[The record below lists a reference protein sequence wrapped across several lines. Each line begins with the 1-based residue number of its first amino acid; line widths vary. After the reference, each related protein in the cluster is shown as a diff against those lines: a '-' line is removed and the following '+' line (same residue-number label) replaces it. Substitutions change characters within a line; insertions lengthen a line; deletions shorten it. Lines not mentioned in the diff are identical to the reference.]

1 MRIQILILGFKRRNS
16 IHLLET
22 WRELEPECV
31 SQVFLGSLL
40 RTRRSTGQKGSY
52 GGDGDDDG
60 RQNVPEKVN
69 SRPFNLHRDYFQSL
83 TLSDVGE
90 PSESWIPKNPI
101 QIQKERGNFVVAC
114 VLPLY
119 NVKLGIFTSWSRSD
133 GKEMYKKT
141 WCTWKMVVLV
151 VKPVVFVTFSL
162 WSPSSDLEV
171 PNRDLTTATATAT
184 ATGRSNTIRFISK
197 ITTLQDVKL

>member
-1 MRIQILILGFKRRNS
+1 MRIHILILGFKRRNT

-40 RTRRSTGQKGSY
+40 GTRRSTGQKGSY

-90 PSESWIPKNPI
+90 PSESWIPENPI
-101 QIQKERGNFVVAC
+101 KIQKERGNFVVAC
-114 VLPLY
+114 VLPLH
-119 NVKLGIFTSWSRSD
+119 NVKLGIFTSWSCSD
-133 GKEMYKKT
+133 GKEMYKKA
-141 WCTWKMVVLV
+141 WCTCKMVVLLI
-151 VKPVVFVTFSL
+151 KSIAFFKFSL
-162 WSPSSDLEV
+162 PSPSWDLKA
-171 PNRDLTTATATAT
+171 PNRDLTTATAT
-184 ATGRSNTIRFISK
+184 GRSNT
-197 ITTLQDVKL
+197 Q

>member
-1 MRIQILILGFKRRNS
+1 MRLANISGIVIGNAPLNWAKGILRGRRRRRRQTKRPWKS
-16 IHLLET
+16 EFA
-22 WRELEPECV
+22 
-31 SQVFLGSLL
+31 S
-40 RTRRSTGQKGSY
+40 
-52 GGDGDDDG
+52 
-60 RQNVPEKVN
+60 
-69 SRPFNLHRDYFQSL
+69 FQSSSRL
-83 TLSDVGE
+83 LPVSNFVRCRRT
-90 PSESWIPKNPI
+90 SESWIPKNAI

-119 NVKLGIFTSWSRSD
+119 NVKLSIFTSWSCSD

-184 ATGRSNTIRFISK
+184 RRSNTIRFISK